1 MSEKTLSINHI
12 YTLRREL
19 FNWAIVMATFA
30 FGTAAG
36 DMTASTFGLGYF
48 TSGVLFALL
57 FALPAIAYW
66 RSRLNEVGAFWVA

>member
-1 MSEKTLSINHI
+1 MSEKALSINHI
-12 YTLRREL
+12 YSLRREL
-19 FNWAIVMATFA
+19 FYWAIIMATFVL
-30 FGTAAG
+30 GTAAG

-66 RSRLNEVGAFWVA
+66 RSGLNEGGAFWVA

>member
-1 MSEKTLSINHI
+1 MFPA
-12 YTLRREL
+12 RREL
-19 FNWAIVMATFA
+19 FYWAIVMATFA
-30 FGTAAG
+30 LGTAAG

-66 RSRLNEVGAFWVA
+66 RSGLNEVAVFWLA